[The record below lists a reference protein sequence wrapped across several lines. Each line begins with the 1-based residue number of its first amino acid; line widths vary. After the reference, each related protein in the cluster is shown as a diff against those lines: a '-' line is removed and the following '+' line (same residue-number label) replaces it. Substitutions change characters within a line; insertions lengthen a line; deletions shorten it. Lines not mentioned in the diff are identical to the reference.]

1 MKALQMLNKISV
13 AFFVLVLVF
22 FTNACTEISPYINFD
37 DSPPINLTCEEK
49 ANISADNFSRTNTN
63 FISNDLPGAQCKMV
77 LVEEFS
83 GVRCVR
89 CPAGHERV
97 AKILE
102 DHPFEVAAVTM
113 HAGFLSEPYPEN
125 KEDYVLEEGIFL
137 YDFFQG
143 IALPAAA
150 IDRLKYGG
158 EDFVAIVNTNAW
170 SGKINQ
176 RLLLTTPINLYTDYE
191 YNPSSRELQVFVRAH
206 YLESFDASANHS
218 LTVSLSESK
227 IIDYQL
233 IPKGESSSEI
243 IADYEHNH
251 VFRGMLTPSSGM
263 TLEVEKTRGMV
274 VERVFSKVL
283 PEHWKVEN
291 IEIIAF
297 VHETSNDEVLQTAK
311 KHLEV
316 E

>member
-1 MKALQMLNKISV
+1 MKTLQILTKV
-13 AFFVLVLVF
+13 TAFFWVFVLAF

-37 DSPPINLTCEEK
+37 DSVSVNLTCEEK
-49 ANISADNFSRTNTN
+49 ANINSDNFSKTNTN
-63 FISNDLPGAQCKMV
+63 FISNDFQEIQCKMV
-77 LVEEFS
+77 LIEEFS

-102 DHPFEVAAVTM
+102 DHPHEVAAVTM

-125 KEDYVLEEGIFL
+125 KEDYVLEEGVFL
-137 YDFFQG
+137 YDLFQG

-150 IDRLKYGG
+150 IDRVKYPG
-158 EDFVAIVNTNAW
+158 EDFPAIVLTNVWNGKVNERLQLNT
-170 SGKINQ
+170 
-176 RLLLTTPINLYTDYE
+176 PVNLYTDYE
-191 YNPSSRELQVFVRAH
+191 YNPSSRELQVFVKAH
-206 YLESFDASANHS
+206 YLESFDASTNHS

-243 IADYEHNH
+243 IPDYEHNH
-251 VFRGMLTPSSGM
+251 VFRGMLTPSSG
-263 TLEVEKTRGMV
+263 TVLEVDKIRGMV
-274 VERVFSKVL
+274 VERVFSKIL
-283 PEHWKVEN
+283 PEHWKIEN
-291 IEIIAF
+291 MEIIAS
-297 VHETSNDEVLQTAK
+297 VHDSANDNVLQTAK

>member
-1 MKALQMLNKISV
+1 MKTLQILTKTSIFSLV
-13 AFFVLVLVF
+13 FVLAFF
-22 FTNACTEISPYINFD
+22 TSACTEMSPYINFD
-37 DSPPINLTCEEK
+37 NPTLIDLTCEEK
-49 ANISADNFSRTNTN
+49 ANIGTGNFSRTNTH
-63 FISNDLPGAQCKMV
+63 FISNDFQEEQCKMV
-77 LVEEFS
+77 LIEEFS

-102 DHPFEVAAVTM
+102 DYPYEVAAITM
-113 HAGFLSEPYPEN
+113 HAGFLSTPYPEN
-125 KEDYVLEEGIFL
+125 KEDYVLEEGTFL

-150 IDRLKYGG
+150 IDRVKFSG
-158 EDFVAIVNTNAW
+158 EDYAAIVNTNVW
-170 SGKINQ
+170 SGKVNE
-176 RLLLTTPINLYTDYE
+176 RLLLNTPINLYTDYE
-191 YNPSSRELQVFVRAH
+191 YNSASRELQVFVRAH
-206 YLESFDASANHS
+206 YLESFDVSAKHS

-243 IADYEHNH
+243 IPNYEHNH

-263 TLEVEKTRGMV
+263 VLEVEKTRGMV
-274 VERVFSKVL
+274 VERVFSKIL
-283 PEHWKVEN
+283 PPHWKVKN
-291 IEIIAF
+291 MEIIAF
-297 VHETSNDEVLQTAK
+297 VHDSSNDNILQTAK